1 MRTRFLQQKSLVIR
15 SEPNKNH
22 LFVLPKT
29 MQGFENIA
37 LEALKSREV
46 FRSPRRQPG
55 SSVKALYNSNR
66 DRTPTKRAPVHCECA
81 VALQLLKNAKAGE
94 SPSLSYVGVSKL
106 SCFACWKF
114 FESLREFEPSINIR
128 VGGTH
133 GKCSYPWK
141 FPDDELAELFPDYS
155 KISHSFYNKIADR
168 YSDCVKAEY
177 SETLSD
183 SSTGSISRRPPMGD
197 DLLQKLL
204 ESPLPDANDN

>member
-15 SEPNKNH
+15 PVPNKNH
-22 LFVLPKT
+22 LFILPET

-37 LEALKSREV
+37 LEVLKSRGV

-55 SSVKALYNSNR
+55 SSVKALYNSNQ
-66 DRTPTKRAPVHCECA
+66 DRTPTKRAPVHCECP

-114 FESLREFEPSINIR
+114 FESLREFKPSINIR

-133 GKCSYPWK
+133 GKCYYPWK

-155 KISHSFYNKIADR
+155 EIFPLFLQQ
-168 YSDCVKAEY
+168 DCQPV
-177 SETLSD
+177 L
-183 SSTGSISRRPPMGD
+183 GLR
-197 DLLQKLL
+197 
-204 ESPLPDANDN
+204 

>member
-1 MRTRFLQQKSLVIR
+1 
-15 SEPNKNH
+15 
-22 LFVLPKT
+22 

-37 LEALKSREV
+37 LEVFKSRGV

-55 SSVKALYNSNR
+55 NSVKALYNSNH
-66 DRTPTKRAPVHCECA
+66 DHTPTKRAPVHCECP

-114 FESLREFEPSINIR
+114 FESLREFKPSINIR

-133 GKCSYPWK
+133 GKCYYPWK

-155 KISHSFYNKIADR
+155 EISHSFYNKIANR
-168 YSDCVKAEY
+168 YLDCVKAEY

-183 SSTGSISRRPPMGD
+183 SSTGSVSRMPPMGE
-197 DLLQKLL
+197 DLLQELL